1 MRTDRPDRRALAFT
15 MGVAAIFDLT
25 GATIYR
31 IIRPRLPATP
41 PRGTDA
47 DPFTS
52 AMSTIMAAHH
62 EAVLRAHDESGVTL
76 PA

>member
-1 MRTDRPDRRALAFT
+1 MRTDRSARRTLAFT
-15 MGVAAIFDLT
+15 MGIAAIFDRT
-25 GATIYR
+25 GAAIDR
-31 IIRPRLPATP
+31 IIRPSLPATP

-47 DPFTS
+47 APFTS
-52 AMSTIMAAHH
+52 AMSTIMAAH